1 MIRRRQKHS
10 DRRLPSAIKPT
21 EAVYHWEIG
30 HMRNAIPGIKLVVGA
45 AALVGLLGISTPT
58 AKADDASPPNT
69 TATRPAKE
77 PTGQSSLP
85 SAAPPATT
93 TQTTGAANQDPTTK
107 RMNEEEKKKIE
118 TEGK

>member
-1 MIRRRQKHS
+1 MK
-10 DRRLPSAIKPT
+10 
-21 EAVYHWEIG
+21 
-30 HMRNAIPGIKLVVGA
+30 NAIRGLKLVVGA
-45 AALVGLLGISTPT
+45 VSLMGLLGIS
-58 AKADDASPPNT
+58 AHSACAGDASPPST

-93 TQTTGAANQDPTTK
+93 TQTTGSASQDPTTK
-107 RMNEEEKKKIE
+107 RMNEEEKTKVE